1 MRIHAHDWPAAVLA
15 LCIILLVP
23 ALAGAAPM
31 PAKEHAVAERLDGD
45 LLAWVRHALSV
56 LWGENG
62 SGADPSGE
70 ALHGDNGSGADP
82 DGNHTTGNNGAIFGP
97 SSRF

>member
-1 MRIHAHDWPAAVLA
+1 LILCVFFVPPLANATPAPVSKPAVVEREGDSLLAFMRDALA
-15 LCIILLVP
+15 L
-23 ALAGAAPM
+23 
-31 PAKEHAVAERLDGD
+31 
-45 LLAWVRHALSV
+45 

-82 DGNHTTGNNGAIFGP
+82 DGNHAAGDNGAVFGP